1 MAANCHKRKA
11 TEPDI
16 KKVKKV
22 KVESEPNL
30 GLLKQEEG
38 VSTALIEEAKMLS
51 CAFCS
56 FATSSGKLLKN
67 HMVKEHDERE
77 FACEVCGLTIRGR
90 FKMQM
95 HKNSHRKFTCKNC
108 EKVIPYNSHSSH
120 TSKCFAEKSFKCE
133 KCDKVFNRKH
143 NLKCHIE
150 MKRCEMTCNHCGK
163 TLKSSAFLDKHM
175 ASQHQAQISLVKTS
189 EGHIGLFQSDSND
202 LKCTSCEFVAVAR
215 SKLKRHMKTHNPKI
229 AKAVHKCTK
238 CDSTFKYKSGLAR
251 HIVTPHRTIYRG
263 TSRASYYR
271 RMKKLRNLELCS
283 EGDIRAVEIDSEP
296 KPIHPPFSTKSEFT
310 EEEEKLVDPKWKAAA
325 TVKLASTAANIV
337 PTKPVARVS
346 VMAGWFPM
354 IARLTMQ
361 DWVEPHKKF
370 IK

>member
-1 MAANCHKRKA
+1 MAAKCHKRKG
-11 TEPDI
+11 TEADY
-16 KKVKKV
+16 KKMKKI
-22 KVESEPNL
+22 KVESELNI

-38 VSTALIEEAKMLS
+38 VSTALIEEVKMPS
-51 CAFCS
+51 CALCS
-56 FATSSGKLLKN
+56 FVSSSDKLLKD
-67 HMVKEHDERE
+67 HMVKKHDERE

-95 HKNSHRKFTCKNC
+95 HKNSHRKVTCKNC

-175 ASQHQAQISLVKTS
+175 ASQHQAQTSLVKTS
-189 EGHIGLFQSDSND
+189 EGHIGLFQTDSND
-202 LKCTSCEFVAVAR
+202 LNCTSCEFIAVAR
-215 SKLKRHMKTHNPKI
+215 SKLKRHMKTHNPKP
-229 AKAVHKCTK
+229 AKAVYKCTK
-238 CDSTFKYKSGLAR
+238 CDSTFKYKSGLTR

-271 RMKKLRNLELCS
+271 RMKKLKNLEVCS

-296 KPIHPPFSTKSEFT
+296 KLILPPFSTNSEFT
-310 EEEEKLVDPKWKAAA
+310 EEEEKLVEPKWKAAA
-325 TVKLASTAANIV
+325 TIKLASTAANIV
-337 PTKPVARVS
+337 PTRPVARVS
-346 VMAGWFPM
+346 VMAGWSSLM
-354 IARLTMQ
+354 ARLTTQ
-361 DWVEPHKKF
+361 DWVGPH
-370 IK
+370 